1 MSKIVEFDQ
10 KLTEIWPKQK
20 KVRFCKYLV
29 LELKWM
35 IKKPKWQ
42 VFCRHFKI
50 FLCFLDSDTSD
61 DVTMILSDVSELKKH
76 RNILKWWQKTC
87 HFDFLIIH
95 FKSKTRYLQN
105 LTFYCF
111 GHISVHFWSN
121 STILDIFK
129 QLKRWAVQKCP
140 R

>member
-1 MSKIVEFDQ
+1 MLN
-10 KLTEIWPKQK
+10 LTKNWPRYGQNKK
-20 KVRFCKYLV
+20 KVRFCKYLDF
-29 LELKWM
+29 ELKWM

-61 DVTMILSDVSELKKH
+61 NVTMILSYVSEFKEH
-76 RNILKWWQKTC
+76 RNILKWRQKTC
-87 HFDFLIIH
+87 HFGFLIIH
-95 FKSKTRYLQN
+95 FNSKTRYLQN
-105 LTFYCF
+105 LIFFCF
-111 GHISVHFWSN
+111 GHISVNFWSN

-129 QLKRWAVQKCP
+129 QPKRWAVQKCP